1 MFVDVELCGEVDTR
15 GHVNLGV
22 GTRSFRGCWGFETT
36 LDSGSAA
43 RQHKCL
49 RACPGGEGEDTDVG
63 RLLQAKRPSTAFSVA
78 QSLSHSIPLRAS
90 HPRTQASLH
99 GTSASHP
106 KP

>member
-1 MFVDVELCGEVDTR
+1 VWRSRYPRPRKPGCGDQKFSR
-15 GHVNLGV
+15 MLGFMIV
-22 GTRSFRGCWGFETT
+22 FETT

-90 HPRTQASLH
+90 HPHTQASLH